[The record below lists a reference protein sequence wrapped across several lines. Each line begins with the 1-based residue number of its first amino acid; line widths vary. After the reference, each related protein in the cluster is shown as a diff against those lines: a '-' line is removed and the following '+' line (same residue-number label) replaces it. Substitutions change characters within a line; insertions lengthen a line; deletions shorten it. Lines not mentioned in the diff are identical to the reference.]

1 MGKAPAF
8 EPLIESI
15 HDAAGAPGLS
25 PGVTPALPDFTGFL
39 GASLFI
45 EEAALAHRADQRGER
60 S

>member
-1 MGKAPAF
+1 MGKAPGF

-25 PGVTPALPDFTGFL
+25 PGVTAALADLTGFF
-39 GASLFI
+39 GACRFI
-45 EEAALAHRADQRGER
+45 EEAALAHGGNQRGER